1 MKRITPLVFLVLAAA
16 AVGGTGYLLFSY
28 SFRRGETFAEG
39 SSFRATKDGLRALA
53 LLLEKQGHSVDRLT
67 EAWTLKGRKGV
78 FISSAAHHPP
88 KALSGGG

>member
-1 MKRITPLVFLVLAAA
+1 MKRSAPFLFLVLAAA

-39 SSFRATKDGLRALA
+39 SSYRATGDGLRALA

-67 EAWTLKGRKGV
+67 DAWALSGKKGV

-88 KALSGGG
+88 AMAGGG